1 MFKLKEPI
9 KESVLKNYGFEE
21 KSTDWRYMSGEK
33 LYGYNRNRVRIVI
46 SKKDGAMTINSYVA
60 DVLEILYDMIRKDYI
75 IFINPNDKE
84 AKRIKLKQ
92 QINELEE
99 KLKKLDEDN

>member
-1 MFKLKEPI
+1 MFRLKEPI

-21 KSTDWRYMSGEK
+21 TSTDWRYMSGKK
-33 LYGYNRNRVRIVI
+33 LYGYNTQRVRIII
-46 SKKDGAMTINSYVA
+46 SKKDGAITINSYVA
-60 DVLEILYDMIRKDYI
+60 DVLEILYDMIKKDYI

-84 AKRIKLKQ
+84 AKIIKLKQ

-99 KLKKLDEDN
+99 KLKMLDEDN